1 MKKGLL
7 FLMLSVLTLGAWA
20 DDTSSAESPT
30 EIADISTYTGTDKF
44 VYSIADEKVYAYN
57 SSGAY
62 ELYGQYLTVDGS
74 YTDIDYIETTTAMGT
89 SNVPYINTG
98 YVHKSTTKIVM
109 ECNVTNYTEKNWM
122 AFFGARND
130 SYKNNAMVMFWC
142 SSIGGKNYM
151 GIYNRSGNEGKG
163 STEIPTGQKLTI
175 TATGTTATI
184 KKADNTSFDITT
196 TGTAND
202 GVNPMYIFDT
212 NKGGPNGNNR
222 DNSFIYMKL
231 YSFKVYEG
239 NTLIMDFQ
247 PMVNAFGVAGL
258 RDKISGRQY
267 TSASS
272 QAFAKSAAGSILVPG
287 YEGKIVQNSADNH
300 WYQYTSDAWVDK
312 GLMDKTAIS
321 PTDYKN
327 MGNWSKDSGHASC
340 FGAVTYSDDSNTF
353 TAKGISG
360 HENFW
365 YNISTESNSC
375 YHYSF
380 KYSCNDW
387 TTWAND
393 KNNADNFMRA
403 LVLKGSN
410 DYNGTEENGNSYG
423 EKVRARYGL
432 PHNATSDLLIEMDFK
447 ANHTSVDLFFQF
459 GKVEDDKNLNWTF
472 KNILVQ
478 KYTFPSAATYIE
490 PVLPDYLSMITLLT
504 TEVDA
509 YDTSK
514 TTTALATALSS
525 ANTTAKAITDS
536 NTDQEKK
543 AALDNLRTAY
553 NNALAV
559 DVSVLRPTVAYVKAR
574 GVNVS
579 TQETF
584 LETGTTNDVEN
595 QKNAA
600 VIALKQHCAETSTQP
615 TIFTM
620 VSESVVGTND
630 NNYGKIVNDHAD
642 GFYVYNVG
650 TGRWFCGGD
659 DWGAHAAVGF
669 PGIKVT
675 TPKNDFVNGHYNS
688 VITWLC
694 NGNWGTYYQMAH
706 NGYCDTQGESAA
718 WKFWKQNADEG
729 IYTWSR
735 NGSNTGDNSGNGY
748 GTKNLVGF
756 APSTYARVNTDRTDA
771 NDPYNQWIFV
781 TEAQRDQMAAAA
793 MATASESNPVDL
805 TYKIKMP
812 GFNQRERKEGTN
824 QSSEELDWTCNHAN
838 YCYNASDNGSR
849 KIIMGRGDNHAD
861 FVCDI
866 YGYSW
871 NDAFSWTQ
879 TVTGLTP
886 GRYRVKVQGYNN
898 GGDAANK
905 AYLLANGQKATLV
918 ERSSESVLPWTSR
931 LPENTFDNPEYFQVG
946 CYWNEVLC
954 NVGSNGELTLG
965 VESPSVTGAHVV
977 IFDNFRLEYVGTA
990 SESVSVG
997 NLSYATYA
1005 SDNALDFTDSSIK
1018 AFYATES
1025 AGTLSFTQVNKVPAG
1040 TGVLLYADGGATESV
1055 PVFTG
1060 AADAVTNNVFV
1071 RGTGAAVTYADN
1083 DQNYIL
1089 FNFNG
1094 EDGIGFYKAN
1104 NNTVATN
1111 RAYIHVANGS
1121 GVKGFVINLEDDATG
1136 ISDLKD
1142 SKDLNDSKV
1151 IYNLAGQR
1159 LSKTQKGINIVN
1171 GKKILK

>member
-1 MKKGLL
+1 
-7 FLMLSVLTLGAWA
+7 MLSVLSIGAWA

-98 YVHKSTTKIVM
+98 YVHKPTTKIVM

-130 SYKNNAMVMFWC
+130 SYKNNAMVMFWS

-163 STEIPTGQKLTI
+163 STEIPTGQKLMI

-184 KKADNTSFDITT
+184 KKTDNTSFDITT

-300 WYQYTSDAWVDK
+300 WYQYTSGAWVDK

-353 TAKGISG
+353 TAKGIGG

-380 KYSCNDW
+380 KYSCDDW
-387 TTWAND
+387 TTWAGD

-600 VIALKQHCAETSTQP
+600 VIALKQHCAETSPQP
-615 TIFTM
+615 TIYTLI
-620 VSESVVGTND
+620 SESVVGTDD
-630 NNYGKIVNDHAD
+630 NNYATYSVDDRAD

-650 TGRWFCGGD
+650 TRRWFCGGD
-659 DWGAHAAVGF
+659 EYCAHAAVGF

-675 TPKNDFVNGHYNS
+675 TPKNDYESGHYNS
-688 VITWLC
+688 VKTWLF
-694 NGNWGTYYQMAH
+694 NGKWD
-706 NGYCDTQGESAA
+706 NGGLLNHTGFCDTSGNG
-718 WKFWKQNADEG
+718 WKFWQQDAEHG
-729 IYTWSR
+729 IFTWAR
-735 NGSNTGDNSGNGY
+735 NGDKTGNNTGLGC
-748 GTKNLVGF
+748 GTQGLVGF
-756 APSTYARVNTDRTDA
+756 APSTYARVNTNCTSA
-771 NDPYNQWIFV
+771 TDPYNQWIFV
-781 TEAQRDQMAAAA
+781 TEAQRDQMAENA
-793 MATASESNPVDL
+793 MASASTSNPVDL

-824 QSSEELDWTCNHAN
+824 QDSEELDWTCNHAN
-838 YCYNASDNGSR
+838 YRYNASDNGSR
-849 KIIMGRGDNHAD
+849 LVIMGRNDDHSD
-861 FVCDI
+861 FVCDV

-879 TVTGLTP
+879 TVTGLNP

-905 AYLLANGQKATLV
+905 AYLLANGQKTTLR
-918 ERSSESVLPWTSR
+918 ERSSESALPWTSG
-931 LPENTFDNPEYFQVG
+931 LPNNTFDNPEYFQVG
-946 CYWNEVLC
+946 LYWNDVLC
-954 NVGSNGELTLG
+954 TVGSNGELTLG
-965 VESPSVTGAHVV
+965 VESPSVTGAHVI
-977 IFDNFRLEYVGTA
+977 IFDNFRLEYVGLVGATVGDADYTTFVAPYNISTLPSGVEAYACQVNTNYVHLEPVTA
-990 SESVSVG
+990 IPEGEAVVLKNTG
-997 NLSYATYA
+997 TYSFSPA
-1005 SDNALDFTDSSIK
+1005 SGDVELGTDNALQASDGIVTGAAGNIYALAKLDDVVGFYLVNDGVTVPAGKGYLSIGGGGGVK
-1018 AFYATES
+1018 AFY
-1025 AGTLSFTQVNKVPAG
+1025 
-1040 TGVLLYADGGATESV
+1040 
-1055 PVFTG
+1055 
-1060 AADAVTNNVFV
+1060 
-1071 RGTGAAVTYADN
+1071 
-1083 DQNYIL
+1083 
-1089 FNFNG
+1089 
-1094 EDGIGFYKAN
+1094 GFE
-1104 NNTVATN
+1104 
-1111 RAYIHVANGS
+1111 
-1121 GVKGFVINLEDDATG
+1121 EDDATS
-1136 ISDLKD
+1136 INEELRMKSEEFAP
-1142 SKDLNDSKV
+1142 
-1151 IYNLAGQR
+1151 IFNLAGQR
-1159 LSKTQKGINIVN
+1159 LNKAQKGVNIVK
-1171 GKKILK
+1171 GKKVLK